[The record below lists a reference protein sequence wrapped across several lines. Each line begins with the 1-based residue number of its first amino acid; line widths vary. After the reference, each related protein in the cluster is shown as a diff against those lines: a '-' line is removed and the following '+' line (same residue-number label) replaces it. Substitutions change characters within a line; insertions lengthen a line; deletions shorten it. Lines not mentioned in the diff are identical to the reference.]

1 MWDCVYVGVCVGVC
15 VREQS
20 EHKQVLFAGVVVA
33 VVVSGSGLQ
42 RSRWTKTKES
52 CNKLMN
58 DEIIIWH
65 NETDAIGVCVGY
77 PSYGYAWTHSPTASA
92 ALVRDCAYARR
103 NHHNAALAPL
113 SKVSWQAAAAS
124 SGRADTQRYRYRCS
138 CRLQVAWAENRRKA
152 KATQHKWDTQHEQQQ
167 PYRK

>member
-1 MWDCVYVGVCVGVC
+1 MWDCVYVGVC

-42 RSRWTKTKES
+42 RSRWTKMKES

-58 DEIIIWH
+58 DEIISWH

-113 SKVSWQAAAAS
+113 SKVAWQAAAAS
-124 SGRADTQRYRYRCS
+124 SGRADTQRYRCS

-152 KATQHKWDTQHEQQQ
+152 KAIQHKWDTQHEQQQ
-167 PYRK
+167 PYET